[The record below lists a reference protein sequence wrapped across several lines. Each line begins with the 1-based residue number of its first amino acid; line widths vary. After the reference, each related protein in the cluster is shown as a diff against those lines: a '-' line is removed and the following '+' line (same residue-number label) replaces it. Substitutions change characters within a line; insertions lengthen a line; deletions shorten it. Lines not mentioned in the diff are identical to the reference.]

1 MSGINLS
8 RFEMKGLLKFVP
20 LLVALAGLSQAQD
33 AKLTLEAVNTNALTG
48 ISRGDTAWMIVATA
62 LVLLMTPALAFF
74 YGGLARSKTVLNTM
88 MMSFIALGVVA
99 ILWPLIGYTIAFGSG
114 GNGLL
119 GGFSNVLLSGIAPAD
134 LWKNGGVNYNIPV
147 YLFMLFQMM
156 FAVITPALI
165 SGAIIDRMKFGSYV
179 LFISLW
185 SLLIYAPLAHW
196 VWAGDGWLFAKGA
209 LDFAGGTVV
218 HIAAGVSGL
227 VAAIVLGP
235 RSSANRRSSVPHNI
249 PFVLLGAALLWF
261 GWFGFNA
268 GSSLAADSIAVVAFM
283 NTAIAPAAA
292 MLAWLLWEV
301 LRGQKPT
308 AVGAATGAV
317 VGLVAITPACAY
329 VSMPSGIL
337 IGLVAATASFWVVQ
351 LKNRMAADDA
361 LDVFACHGIGGI
373 VGALLT
379 GVLAEKKMTGWD
391 AARGLIDGKSDQ
403 LWIQFQAVGSTVLWA
418 GLGTFVLMH
427 LVKAIMGVRVSV
439 QQENLGTDLSAH
451 AEEGYTTGDF
461 GYSSKDAGGI
471 DSPVILN
478 AND

>member
-1 MSGINLS
+1 M
-8 RFEMKGLLKFVP
+8 RGLLKFAP
-20 LLVALAGLSQAQD
+20 LVLALAGLSEAQD
-33 AKLTLEAVNTNALTG
+33 AKLTLETVNAAAQTG
-48 ISRGDTAWMIVATA
+48 ISTANTAWMIVATA

-114 GNGLL
+114 GNGFL
-119 GGFSNVLLSGIAPAD
+119 GGFGNAFLSGIAPTD
-134 LWKNGGVNYNIPV
+134 LWKNGTTQYSIPT

-165 SGAIIDRMKFGSYV
+165 SGAIIDRMKFGAYV
-179 LFISLW
+179 LFIGLW

-196 VWAGDGWLFAKGA
+196 VWHADGWLFAKGA

-268 GSSLAADSIAVVAFM
+268 GSELGADSIAVVAFM

-292 MLAWLLWEV
+292 MMAWLLWEV

-317 VGLVAITPACAY
+317 VGLVAITPACAF

-337 IGLVAATASFWVVQ
+337 IGVLAATAAFWVVQ

-361 LDVFACHGIGGI
+361 LDVFACHGVGGI
-373 VGALLT
+373 VGALMT
-379 GVLAEKKMTGWD
+379 GVLAEKKMTGVD
-391 AARGLIDGKSDQ
+391 LYGGLIDGRPEQ
-403 LWIQFQAVGSTVLWA
+403 LWVQLQAVGSTILWA

-427 LVKAIMGVRVSV
+427 LVKAIMGVRVSP
-439 QQENLGTDLSAH
+439 QQESMGIDLSSH

-461 GYSSKDAGGI
+461 GYSSKDSGGI
-471 DSPVILN
+471 DSPVILS
-478 AND
+478 ASGND